1 MTFIDFKEYLQDK
14 LDGIQSGFSVSN
26 ERKLKSN
33 FIDKEVV
40 VTALAGTIYDDS
52 ATIPYQ
58 ITITTL
64 DPENAQNVF
73 TRLAKENNNKSFTSI
88 VQEEGEEEA
97 KMYSIVPIF
106 QTPVVMDADIEVGS
120 NHYARLVAFVNLTI
134 WFDVSNV
141 KKITIDNEEINFLN
155 GSFGYTAEL
164 MSNRL
169 SGQKLNKSTKKSSTA
184 MLTFQAVNRNTNF
197 YKNVFK
203 TMVGERDTYFTV
215 TIELTNNQ
223 TATMKMII
231 GTNTISF
238 ARSSLSSNNITLYL
252 YDDRN

>member
-1 MTFIDFKEYLQDK
+1 MTFIDFKEYLQEK
-14 LDGIQSGFSVSN
+14 LDGIQEGFTVSN

-73 TRLAKENNNKSFTSI
+73 VKLAKENNNKAFTSI
-88 VQEEGEEEA
+88 VQDGQEA
-97 KMYSIVPIF
+97 KQYSIVPIF

-120 NHYARLVAFVNLTI
+120 NHYSRLVAFVNLTI

-141 KKITIDNEEINFLN
+141 KTIKIDDEVINFLN

-164 MSNRL
+164 VSNRL
-169 SGQKLNKSTKKSSTA
+169 SGQKLNKSTKKGSTA
-184 MLTFQAVNRNTNF
+184 MLTFQAVNRNSEFFN
-197 YKNVFK
+197 NVFK
-203 TMVGERDTYFTV
+203 TMIGERDNYFNV
-215 TIELTNNQ
+215 YIELTNNQ
-223 TATMKMII
+223 RATMKMII
-231 GTNTISF
+231 GTSTISF
-238 ARSSLSSNNITLYL
+238 ARSSLSSNNVTLYV
-252 YDDRN
+252 YDDR